1 MAQLVKHPSQVSAAV
16 IISESWDWAPHGV
29 LHSACSQLEILSMP
43 PPSPSVLLSP
53 PPHHALS
60 QINYL
65 NLKKKKKKYE
75 YFVHIKDCVLSHSLI
90 HTLNKYIL
98 NDFNVKDIIRAWWL
112 SWLSICLQ
120 LRSWS
125 QVPGTKPCIGLPTQW
140 GVCFSLLLCLCPAC
154 AISLSQI
161 KKSLKKKI
169 LY

>member
-1 MAQLVKHPSQVSAAV
+1 MGFFTQHAVSLRFFPHP
-16 IISESWDWAPHGV
+16 
-29 LHSACSQLEILSMP
+29 LP
-43 PPSPSVLLSP
+43 PPLFFSHP
-53 PPHHALS
+53 PTHALS

-98 NDFNVKDIIRAWWL
+98 NDFNVKDIIRAPGWL
-112 SWLSICLQ
+112 SRLSICLQ

-125 QVPGTKPCIGLPTQW
+125 QVPGIKPCIGLPTQW